1 LDPAAGVVRDN
12 LMTASIGTV
21 FLVDDDPGV
30 IAAIA
35 RLLRAAEFEVRSFS
49 SPRDFLREHDASIPG
64 CAVLDVAMPGLNGI
78 ELHRALVDAGCER
91 PIIFLT
97 GHGDIPMSVQAMRS
111 GAVDFLTKPVHEEKL
126 LAAVCRAIE
135 EDRTDRLAQAELAD
149 ISERLATLTPR
160 ESEILRFVVA
170 GRLNKQIAAHVGAAE
185 KTVKV
190 HRARIMIKI
199 GVRSVAELV
208 RVTILAG
215 IAPAEDGSNR

>member
-1 LDPAAGVVRDN
+1 
-12 LMTASIGTV
+12 MTASIGTV

-30 IAAIA
+30 GAALA

-49 SPRDFLREHDASIPG
+49 SSQEFLREHDASIPG

-78 ELHRALVDAGCER
+78 ELHRTLADTGCGR

-97 GHGDIPMSVQAMRS
+97 GHGDIPMSVQAMRD

-126 LAAVCRAIE
+126 LAAVRLAVE
-135 EDRTDRLAQAELAD
+135 KDRTDRLARAELVD
-149 ISERLATLTPR
+149 IKARLATLTPR

-170 GRLNKQIAAHVGAAE
+170 GCLNKQIAAYVGAAE

-190 HRARIMIKI
+190 HRGRIMVKI

-215 IAPAEDGSNR
+215 IAPAEDRSNR

>member
-1 LDPAAGVVRDN
+1 
-12 LMTASIGTV
+12 MTASIGTV

-30 IAAIA
+30 AAALA

-49 SPRDFLREHDASIPG
+49 SPQAFLREHDVSIPG

-78 ELHRALVDAGCER
+78 ELHKKLADTGCER
-91 PIIFLT
+91 PVIFLT
-97 GHGDIPMSVQAMRS
+97 GHGDIPMSVQAMRD

-126 LAAVCRAIE
+126 LAAVHVAVE
-135 EDRTDRLAQAELAD
+135 KDRSDRHARVELAD
-149 ISERLATLTPR
+149 IKERLAALTPR

-170 GRLNKQIAAHVGAAE
+170 GCLNKQIAAHVGAAE

-215 IAPAEDGSNR
+215 IAPAEDRSNR